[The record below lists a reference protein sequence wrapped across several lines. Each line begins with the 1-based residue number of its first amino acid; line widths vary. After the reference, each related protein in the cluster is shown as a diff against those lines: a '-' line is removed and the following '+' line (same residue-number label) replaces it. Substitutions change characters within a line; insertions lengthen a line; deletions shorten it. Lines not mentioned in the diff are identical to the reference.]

1 MLFFLAVNSVLLA
14 ETVEVKHGSR
24 ETIGTMTYEVSKTYI
39 GREGFGNIYTI
50 TIQNNTDEEI
60 SVLITA
66 KGCSGESESTVVR
79 PYGRGEVRICTKECE
94 VSGWAVKANKH

>member
-14 ETVEVKHGSR
+14 ETVDVKYGSR

-39 GREGFGNIYTI
+39 SREGFGNIYTI

-60 SVLITA
+60 SILITA
-66 KGCSGESESTVVR
+66 KGCSGESATTTVR
-79 PYGRGEVRICTKECE
+79 PYGKGEVRVCTKECE
-94 VSGWAVKANKH
+94 VSGWAVRAHKY